1 MITAFLSAAAA
12 ALPPIN
18 GSGDPCMMDPP
29 TQANADACLAGNTP
43 ITGAPGRIV
52 SATAGS
58 AISDALNGLFSWIQ
72 DSMAAVATSVASFWT
87 STPTVAVGD
96 TSGAPSDA
104 VGFIRDHLT
113 VYVALIA
120 VASVIIGGVK
130 IAVSG
135 RPGGLAELGTFLVR
149 IALAGAFSIAVCAAL
164 IDVIDAFSGWII
176 GEASNG
182 TDLGA
187 NLAGLFAMPG
197 MNVVGLVCL
206 VIMLLSSLFLVAMM
220 WVRSAVLVL
229 AVGMLPMAAAVWT
242 PAWFSR
248 LAKTIMATILV
259 KPLASLVLAVGFRLL
274 GSNTSNGGA
283 TEAVVGAVILV
294 TACWSWKFLVKVIA
308 PYDDPM
314 GQTGLGGV
322 VARVAAFVAIV
333 AR

>member
-1 MITAFLSAAAA
+1 MIAAFLSAA
-12 ALPPIN
+12 PVP
-18 GSGDPCMMDPP
+18 GDPCTLPAP
-29 TQANADACLAGNTP
+29 TNEQIQACLTKVAADTPNLGSEIGGVVHAAADSAAGQFL
-43 ITGAPGRIV
+43 TGFFQWV
-52 SATAGS
+52 QS
-58 AISDALNGLFSWIQ
+58 
-72 DSMAAVATSVASFWT
+72 SMADVATSVAGFWT
-87 STPTVAVGD
+87 HTPTVAVGD

-104 VGFIRDHLT
+104 VGFIRDHLAG
-113 VYVALIA
+113 YVALIA

-135 RPGGLAELGTFLVR
+135 RPGGLAELGAFLVR

-164 IDVIDAFSGWII
+164 IDVSDRFSDWII
-176 GEASNG
+176 SEASKR

-197 MNVVGLVCL
+197 PNAVGLICL
-206 VIMLLSSLFLVAMM
+206 LVMLFASLFMVAMM
-220 WVRSAVLVL
+220 WVRSAILVL
-229 AVGMLPMAAAVWT
+229 TVGMLPMAAAVWS
-242 PAWFSR
+242 PAWFGR
-248 LAKTIMATILV
+248 LCKTILAAILV

-274 GSNTSNGGA
+274 GSNTSTGGA
-283 TEAVVGAVILV
+283 TEAVVGAVVIV
-294 TACWSWKFLVKVIA
+294 TACWSWKLLVKIIA